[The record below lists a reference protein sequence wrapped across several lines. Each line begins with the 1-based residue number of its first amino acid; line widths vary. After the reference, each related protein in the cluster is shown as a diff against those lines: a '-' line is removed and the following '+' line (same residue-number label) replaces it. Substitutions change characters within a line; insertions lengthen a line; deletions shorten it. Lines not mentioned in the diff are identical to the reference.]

1 VGSVSQGKWLEN
13 RPSRGLG
20 AINVRELWRY
30 RELLGFLA
38 LRDIKVR
45 YKQAVF
51 GVAWAVVQ
59 PVAAAAVFLLVF
71 HRLAGVPSDGVPYQL
86 FSYVS
91 ITLWAY
97 VSTAV
102 TRAAQSLV
110 GNAPLV
116 TKVYFPRLAIPMAAV
131 LPGLVD
137 LAVALP
143 LVGVLFVVYGM
154 APSWAIMTLPVW
166 ILALVVIAL
175 GVGGW
180 LSALNVQ
187 YRDVTHAVTLF
198 VQLWMFLTP
207 VAYPMSLVPE
217 QWHLVYSLNPVAGVL
232 EACRWA
238 LLGTPWPGMRL
249 LVSLLVAAA
258 ALAGGLA
265 YFKRSERRFA
275 DVI

>member
-1 VGSVSQGKWLEN
+1 VGSVGQGGWLEN

-20 AINVRELWRY
+20 AIDVREVWRY

-71 HRLAGVPSDGVPYQL
+71 HRLAGVPSDGVPYQV

-180 LSALNVQ
+180 LAALNVQ

-217 QWHLVYSLNPVAGVL
+217 QWRLLYSLNPVAGVL

-238 LLGTPWPGMRL
+238 LLGTPWPGLRL

-265 YFKRSERRFA
+265 YFKRAERRFA

>member
-1 VGSVSQGKWLEN
+1 
-13 RPSRGLG
+13 
-20 AINVRELWRY
+20 VRELWRY

-45 YKQAVF
+45 YKQAAF

-97 VSTAV
+97 TSTAV

-110 GNAPLV
+110 GNAALV
-116 TKVYFPRLAIPMAAV
+116 TKVYFPRLAVPMAAV

-137 LAVALP
+137 LAISLP

-154 APSWAIMTLPVW
+154 APSWAILTLPVW
-166 ILALVVIAL
+166 ILALVVIAF

-180 LSALNVQ
+180 LAALNVQ

-198 VQLWMFLTP
+198 VQLWLFVTP

-217 QWHLVYSLNPVAGVL
+217 QWRLVYSLNPVAGVL

-258 ALAGGLA
+258 VLAGGLA
-265 YFKRSERRFA
+265 YFKRAERRFA

>member
-1 VGSVSQGKWLEN
+1 
-13 RPSRGLG
+13 
-20 AINVRELWRY
+20 VRELWRY

-97 VSTAV
+97 TSTSV

-110 GNAPLV
+110 GNAALV
-116 TKVYFPRLAIPMAAV
+116 TKVYFPRLAIPIAAV

-154 APSWAIMTLPVW
+154 APSWAIVTLPVW

-180 LSALNVQ
+180 LAALNVQ

-217 QWHLVYSLNPVAGVL
+217 QWRLLYSLNPVAGVL

-258 ALAGGLA
+258 VLAGGLA